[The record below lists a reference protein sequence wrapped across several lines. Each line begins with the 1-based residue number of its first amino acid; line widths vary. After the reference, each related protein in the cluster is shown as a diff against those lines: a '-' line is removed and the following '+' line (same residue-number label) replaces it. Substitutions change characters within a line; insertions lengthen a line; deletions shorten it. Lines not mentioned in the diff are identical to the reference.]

1 MSWHGLVGLEIYGYS
16 NRGPPDKQ
24 DSFTRARGVHRHVAL
39 VHTTQKKTPQGLAI
53 LKSIRLRQPEC
64 CFHQK
69 LERFRKRFVTWLGR
83 LGTTK
88 VRRDAFPASLY
99 FPQQKIRNAQKR
111 SIKVQ
116 PPASLSSEQ
125 YSISRGFRKQ
135 VREPNMCALAVL
147 QHASKSK
154 TTPLL
159 GIL

>member
-1 MSWHGLVGLEIYGYS
+1 MATAIVVLRT
-16 NRGPPDKQ
+16 NR
-24 DSFTRARGVHRHVAL
+24 THLREHAVCTRHVAL
-39 VHTTQKKTPQGLAI
+39 VHTTKNTARSCYFKI
-53 LKSIRLRQPEC
+53 YRLRHPEC

-69 LERFRKRFVTWLGR
+69 LERFRKRIVTWLGR

-88 VRRDAFPASLY
+88 VRRDVFPASLY